1 MRIEGPFVQ
10 VPFSLLRGETRLDS
24 FAKMVWIVLASR
36 ADDEGLCWPSIKSIA
51 ADAGICERI
60 VYRKIGL
67 LKKNGWLKVTSRLG
81 TSSVYHPIIQKVP
94 RPLKSGGVPMPLQN
108 DVSVQPSSTTSARHA
123 EVCPQSSIHTDS
135 TGRLLHDMQTTC
147 APHAD
152 NLYPVPTSI
161 KIPPTP
167 KTVTKKPSN
176 YSCTF
181 DYSAASWVITDP
193 ARSRL
198 ESDWPDIDLEVELK
212 KSAGWALDNS
222 AKPIK
227 NGLSFLSRWLSKPSC
242 QRKRG
247 IGIEQDF
254 YGKKYRILGGDDNQ
268 ELPLTDSPK
277 RKQPKVPPAIRD
289 ALTKVS
295 GDE

>member
-1 MRIEGPFVQ
+1 MRIKPPFAQ
-10 VPFSLLRGETRLDS
+10 FPLSLFHGNAKLDEH
-24 FAKMVWIVLASR
+24 AKIVWLVLATY
-36 ADDEGLCWPSIKSIA
+36 ANKEGLCWPCIKTIA

-60 VYRKIGL
+60 VYRAIAL

-81 TSSVYHPIIQKVP
+81 RPSVYRLIIPKVP
-94 RPLKSGGVPMPLQN
+94 CLLESGNVPVPSQN
-108 DVSVQPSSTTSARHA
+108 EDSVQPSSTTPAPHA
-123 EVCPQSSIHTDS
+123 DAYPQSSIHTDS
-135 TGRLLHDMQTTC
+135 TGEPLQDAQTTS
-147 APHAD
+147 APRTD

-181 DYSAASWVITDP
+181 DYSAGSWVMTDS
-193 ARSRL
+193 ARTRL
-198 ESDWPDIDLEVELK
+198 ENDWPHIDLEVELK

-254 YGKKYRILGGDDNQ
+254 YGKKYSISYDNQ
-268 ELPLTDSPK
+268 ESPFNDAK
-277 RKQPKVPPAIRD
+277 SKQEQLKVAPEIRD
-289 ALTKVS
+289 LLRKVS
-295 GDE
+295 GDD